1 MIRLSSLVLSL
12 ALATVLGA
20 AWPAAAAEPTPPL
33 RVLAAGSLKTAFT
46 AVIARWHSVRPDQPV
61 SMENGP
67 AGWLRQ
73 RIEQGERYDVY
84 ASAALSHAQALH
96 EQGLSGPA
104 VLFARNAL
112 CALVKAD
119 APISAD
125 TLVQTLLQP
134 TTRIATSTPKAD
146 PGGDYVWEYFRRLDR
161 THPGAYQALTQR
173 AQQRYGAPPDPAKP
187 PPPTASSL
195 ISEGQVD
202 VAFGYCS
209 GTRSQRNPALRSLTL
224 PAPAPQAD
232 YGLAVSP
239 AAAPAASA
247 FALFVLS
254 PAGQRILAEHGFI
267 AIGLPSQ

>member
-1 MIRLSSLVLSL
+1 MIRLSSLTLSL
-12 ALATVLGA
+12 VLATVLGA
-20 AWPAAAAEPTPPL
+20 AWPAAAAETSPPL
-33 RVLAAGSLKTAFT
+33 RVMAAGSLKTALT
-46 AVIARWHSVRPDQPV
+46 AMIARWNSVRPDQPV

-96 EQGLSGPA
+96 DQGLSGPA

-119 APISAD
+119 APIGAD
-125 TLVQTLLQP
+125 TLVQTLLKP

-146 PGGDYVWEYFRRLDR
+146 PGGDYVWEYFRRLDH

-187 PPPTASSL
+187 PPPPASSL

-209 GTRSQRNPALRSLTL
+209 GTRSQRNPAHRSITL
-224 PAPAPQAD
+224 PPPAPQAD

-254 PAGQRILAEHGFI
+254 PVGQRILAEHGFI